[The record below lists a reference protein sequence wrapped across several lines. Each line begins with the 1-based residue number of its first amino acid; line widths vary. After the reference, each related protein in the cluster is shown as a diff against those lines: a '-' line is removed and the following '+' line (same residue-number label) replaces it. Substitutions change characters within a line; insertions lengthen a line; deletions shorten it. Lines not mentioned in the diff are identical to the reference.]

1 LSDAS
6 GKKLKLVARGEIAII
21 GGMPTKATPRILLCR
36 LSALGDCIHTLPVLC
51 ALRQAMPEAHLAW
64 LTQTSSAPLL
74 AGHSALDELIT
85 VERGYLRSFAKVR
98 ELRDELRARKFD
110 ITIDP
115 QSLTKSSVAAWL
127 SGARQ
132 RIGFAGPV
140 GRELAPWLNNVR
152 VRATS
157 AHAVDEHLE
166 LLAPLGI
173 RSPEVRFD
181 LPHNAGAM
189 ARMQEFLHAN
199 YIDEPLVIHPG
210 AGWDSK
216 LWPHLRYAEVA
227 GALHERL
234 GVRTVVAWSGK
245 VLQRWANEIVARAG
259 GSAIAA
265 PETTLPQLVAL
276 LRCARLYLGSDSGPL
291 HMAAA
296 VDTPCVSL
304 FGPSRPEHN
313 GPYGTGHVVLQAYY
327 QAGTTRERKAAVNEA
342 MRAISSEMVIQ
353 ACDGLLRQRQPLA
366 A

>member
-1 LSDAS
+1 MDSQAS
-6 GKKLKLVARGEIAII
+6 
-21 GGMPTKATPRILLCR
+21 PRILICR
-36 LSALGDCIHTLPVLC
+36 LSALGDCVHTLPVLC
-51 ALRQAMPEAHLAW
+51 ALRDALPQAHIAW

-74 AGHSALDELIT
+74 AGHAALDELIT
-85 VERGYLRSFAKVR
+85 VEKGYLRSFAKLR
-98 ELRDELRARKFD
+98 ELRTELQARKFD

-115 QSLTKSSVAAWL
+115 QSLTKSSIAAWL
-127 SGARQ
+127 TGAPR

-140 GRELAPWLNNVR
+140 GREFAPWLNNIR
-152 VRATS
+152 VRAT
-157 AHAVDEHLE
+157 ADHAVDEHLE
-166 LLAPLGI
+166 LLEPLGI
-173 RSPEVRFD
+173 RSPDVRFD
-181 LPHNAGAM
+181 LPHSTAAM

-227 GALHERL
+227 REMRDRH

-245 VLQRWANEIVARAG
+245 AMKRWAGEIVARAG

-265 PETTLPQLVAL
+265 PESTLPQLIAL

-296 VDTPCVSL
+296 VGTPCVAL
-304 FGPSRPEHN
+304 FGPSRPAHN
-313 GPYGTGHVVLQAYY
+313 GPYGAGHVVLQAYY
-327 QAGTTRERKAAVNEA
+327 QEGTTRERKAAANEA
-342 MRAISSEMVIQ
+342 MQAITVEMALE
-353 ACDGLLRQRQPLA
+353 ACESLLPQPQKIA